1 MWDFIILNKEWN
13 DTNALFCIMF
23 TFVSQVLCKLAFY
36 LVAYVRKKNISLA
49 RLGII
54 DMRDTL

>member
-36 LVAYVRKKNISLA
+36 LVAYVRKKKH
-49 RLGII
+49 
-54 DMRDTL
+54 